1 MKKKASLIL
10 TLLISYSFLYAV
22 DTTKVQVHDNVD
34 ITWYGSYDKWGYFPQ
49 SNQSW
54 RKVLLHYTMGCAS
67 GGCSDWDYTTNIEIK
82 HRTGEIDSNLVLA
95 PSMIVNGN
103 IQDSISGSTGPT
115 ETTFFDTV
123 SQTTQFMANDPIELV
138 FYNNPLDPWQATDTA
153 YIWPSDYEQ
162 YFYNNSGDIIDTII
176 WTSDTTI
183 YTSYIETY
191 DVYEIIENYE
201 IARVITPYGGY
212 MASGTQGFNNNWE
225 HTFTFDI
232 TDYASLLQDS
242 VEIRAFYSGWSSGFS
257 VTLDFDFI
265 EGVPPRNVLEIENIY
280 NGSWSYVSSSDF
292 ESNYLTPKKTLIS
305 SNSDG
310 AMFRF
315 IPSGHGF
322 DNNMYAAEFTN
333 KNYYVNINGSQ
344 VDFQAMWRDDCGLNP
359 IFPQGGTWL
368 LDRANWCPGSE
379 AWAHDHEITPYI
391 NPGDSIE
398 IDVNIQAY
406 SWSGTQTPSYI
417 IDGQLFQYSA
427 PNFNLDAEVVEII
440 SPSLKDPYS
449 RMNPVCGEIK
459 LKIKNSGAT
468 PLTSAKIKY
477 RVQGTTWN
485 TFNWTGNLNFLEEEI
500 LTLSMEGSDNW
511 LSWWG
516 EPNTFEAQIEEPNG
530 GIDENPDN
538 NWSFS
543 EFEVVPSYPEEFE
556 IWFRT
561 NTAYWETS
569 CEILDMQDNVLW
581 EKSHSN
587 NTLEANIIYKDT
599 ITLSEGCY
607 KMIIKDTG
615 KDGLN
620 YWANS
625 DGSGYVK
632 FKEPGGNWLK
642 EFEEDFGTEITH
654 YFTIGYNL
662 SNNNIIEEFNLYP
675 NPNKGTLIVEPL
687 FDVNETVSFILRNQL
702 GKIMFKKELVF
713 DGSQK
718 EEVLLPSLPNGIYIS
733 TFKTEANSFSSKLVL
748 IK

>member
-1 MKKKASLIL
+1 M
-10 TLLISYSFLYAV
+10 SY
-22 DTTKVQVHDNVD
+22 
-34 ITWYGSYDKWGYFPQ
+34 YGSYDKWGYFPQ
-49 SNQSW
+49 PNQSW
-54 RKVLLHYTMGCAS
+54 RKVLLHYTMSCG
-67 GGCSDWDYTTNIEIK
+67 GGGLGCSAWDYTTNIEIK
-82 HRTGEIDSNLVLA
+82 HRTGELDSNLVLA
-95 PSMIVNGN
+95 PSMMVTGIA
-103 IQDSISGSTGPT
+103 QDSVSGSITPT
-115 ETTFFDTV
+115 ETTFFDTLL
-123 SQTTQFMANDPIELV
+123 QTTQFIANDPIELV

-162 YFYNNSGDIIDTII
+162 YFYNNSGDIIDTIV
-176 WTSDTTI
+176 WVSDTTI
-183 YTSYIETY
+183 YTSYTDTY

-201 IARVITPYGGY
+201 IARVITPYGG
-212 MASGTQGFNNNWE
+212 NLLDEWE
-225 HTFTFDI
+225 HTFTFDV

-242 VEIRAFYSGWSSGFS
+242 VEIRAWYDGWSSGFG

-265 EGVPPRNVLEIENIY
+265 EGAPARSVLKIENIY
-280 NGSWSYVSSSDF
+280 NGKWNYINSSNF

-322 DNNMYAAEFTN
+322 DNNINAAEFTN

-368 LDRANWCPGSE
+368 LDRANWCPGAE

-398 IDVNIQAY
+398 IDVNIQSY
-406 SWSGTQTPSYI
+406 SWGPYTDSQGVVHNQTPSYI

-427 PNFNLDAEVVEII
+427 PNFNLDAEMVEII
-440 SPSLKDPYS
+440 SPSLKDSYR

-459 LKIKNSGAT
+459 LKIKNSGAI

-477 RVQGTTWN
+477 RVQGTTWD
-485 TFNWTGNLNFLEEEI
+485 TFNWTGNLAFLEEEI
-500 LTLSMEGSDNW
+500 LALPMEGSDSW

-543 EFEVVPSYPEEFE
+543 KFEVVPSYPEEFE

-569 CEILDMQDNVLW
+569 YEILNMQNNVLL

-587 NTLEANIIYKDT
+587 NTLESSTIYKDT
-599 ITLSEGCY
+599 INLPDGCY
-607 KMIIKDTG
+607 KIIIKDTG
-615 KDGLN
+615 KDGLD

-632 FKEPGGNWLK
+632 FKESGGNWLK
-642 EFEEDFGTEITH
+642 QFEEDFGTEIIH

-662 SNNNIIEEFNLYP
+662 SNNNIIEEINLYP

-687 FDVNETVSFILRNQL
+687 FDVNETVGFMLTNQL
-702 GKIMFKKELVF
+702 GKVVFKKELVF
-713 DGSQK
+713 DGSQNK
-718 EEVLLPSLPNGIYIS
+718 EVLLPNLPNGIYIS
-733 TFKTEANSFSSKLVL
+733 TFKTKENSFSSKLVL